1 MIDAVRLSLSWMT
14 VLPVGRGGVPDATA
28 AGRAMT
34 ALPAV
39 GLVCGATATAL
50 AHGAHALGAG
60 ALLSGVVGVGAA
72 LALTQQP
79 AERRFLERRLQL
91 LAPAER

>member
-14 VLPVGRGGVPDATA
+14 VLPVGRGGVPDAAA

-39 GLVCGATATAL
+39 GLVCGATATGIA
-50 AHGAHALGAG
+50 AAG
-60 ALLSGVVGVGAA
+60 A
-72 LALTQQP
+72 
-79 AERRFLERRLQL
+79 
-91 LAPAER
+91 